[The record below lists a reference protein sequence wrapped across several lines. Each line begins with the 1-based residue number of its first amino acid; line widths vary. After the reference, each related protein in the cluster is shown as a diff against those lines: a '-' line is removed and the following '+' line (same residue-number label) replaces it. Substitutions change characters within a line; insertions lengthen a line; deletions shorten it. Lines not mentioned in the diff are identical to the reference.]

1 MAPIRTGPG
10 PSADNTPSQSSSWNT
25 TANGSLSHDLVPVV
39 PSKLAQ
45 RHFAELKTWTPERFE
60 FRTNELRACAGEW
73 TKISEA
79 SLATVLPLVNVLRVT
94 KARHSTQMIQINVEV
109 RSEVCDE
116 PTGQRVTVKV
126 KPDSK
131 IGILH
136 DAIEK
141 VLGIARDAQ
150 RLLYGGRRVDITSGT
165 FADYGIKSGD
175 TIIVY
180 NVLRGGKP
188 VIYLFSPVEREVSV
202 KLSLVPQ
209 WEFSAIYPVVP
220 VKTASAGSGQEI
232 EWTVTTSADGSLK
245 ERTTGLEVAYLF
257 WEAET
262 TRVAPLSP
270 PPTPTI
276 AATDPGDGPLQ
287 EVFVPNDAH
296 LCSENSVVVETSKVT
311 PYLDGA
317 LKALGLHTE
326 ARTSFI
332 TFVSACLCRFDT
344 NKVCLA
350 TGFQQF

>member
-1 MAPIRTGPG
+1 
-10 PSADNTPSQSSSWNT
+10 
-25 TANGSLSHDLVPVV
+25 
-39 PSKLAQ
+39 
-45 RHFAELKTWTPERFE
+45 
-60 FRTNELRACAGEW
+60 
-73 TKISEA
+73 
-79 SLATVLPLVNVLRVT
+79 
-94 KARHSTQMIQINVEV
+94 MIQINVEV

-332 TFVSACLCRFDT
+332 TYWLPAILKHEYVALRFLPQSAYERAAPLDITPAPDVVLRIFMLFKGVDQGELEEDW
-344 NKVCLA
+344 KQAAYRA
-350 TGFQQF
+350 TEPVGRWVQVVGVDVPKATDPQSFRVVEWGGMEIHR